1 MFSDTHMPLG
11 EPLLDGGS
19 WRPRDP
25 PHTHTPIPA
34 ENPRLVGQPEALGFC
49 GCQESPLTVGFDVF
63 SCWFRQSASQHRALC
78 PVLCWGHSSGQDK
91 PGPALTGS
99 LSGRGG
105 EREVGQ
111 AARTAVVD
119 QQKQVEANE
128 PRAGIEN
135 TGVRL
140 VGGHLAYVK
149 LLSVTAVSRGPVSPY
164 SRLMNWSLK
173 AGLSAWSSLP

>member
-1 MFSDTHMPLG
+1 M
-11 EPLLDGGS
+11 
-19 WRPRDP
+19 
-25 PHTHTPIPA
+25 
-34 ENPRLVGQPEALGFC
+34 
-49 GCQESPLTVGFDVF
+49 GFDVF

-111 AARTAVVD
+111 AACTAVVD

-140 VGGHLAYVK
+140 VGGHLAYVR
-149 LLSVTAVSRGPVSPY
+149 LSVTAVSRGPGQPLLAPDELVFEGRPVCTVLPALAVCLWQVLSP
-164 SRLMNWSLK
+164 
-173 AGLSAWSSLP
+173 P